1 MPGYWLT
8 LILFTCKFLHILT
21 CTYIY
26 LHIHLHSPC
35 ARVWRAMSGSR
46 GGARLDLLRLR
57 WGLWGNGNTSLFTC
71 VKTDDDENYL
81 FLLAIK
87 KEKTKTVPAAI
98 FCRVSVEIVNRA
110 EQMAWVVK
118 WGIYLHIRRIVYLL
132 WSNQPGL
139 KEFRDDSRMSS
150 TLLVFGQLIPYSYS
164 SLDEIKHNFHNF
176 HYCHN
181 QFEPSSLF

>member
-8 LILFTCKFLHILT
+8 LISFTCKFLHILT

-57 WGLWGNGNTSLFTC
+57 WGLWWNGNTSLFTC
-71 VKTDDDENYL
+71 VKTGDDY
-81 FLLAIK
+81 FFC

-118 WGIYLHIRRIVYLL
+118 GGIYLHFRRIVYLL

-164 SLDEIKHNFHNF
+164 SLERNIATF
-176 HYCHN
+176 
-181 QFEPSSLF
+181 P

>member
-8 LILFTCKFLHILT
+8 LNLFTCKFLHILT
-21 CTYIY
+21 HTLTLTLCKSVEGNVRQQRR
-26 LHIHLHSPC
+26 SPTWPPEITLRIVMKRKHQPFHMC
-35 ARVWRAMSGSR
+35 KDWRWWKLS
-46 GGARLDLLRLR
+46 
-57 WGLWGNGNTSLFTC
+57 
-71 VKTDDDENYL
+71 

-87 KEKTKTVPAAI
+87 KENTKTVPAAI

-118 WGIYLHIRRIVYLL
+118 GGIYLHFRRIVYLL

-164 SLDEIKHNFHNF
+164 SLERNIA
-176 HYCHN
+176 
-181 QFEPSSLF
+181 QFL